1 MPYPK
6 DHAKLERVRAVMKEH
21 DLDAL
26 VVRAPDNIVYLT
38 NYWCMKGYDIAI
50 FPREGEA
57 TLIALEPQE
66 EDARRTSW
74 TQDIRFF
81 KGYHPSDPRPPG
93 ARSLDIAVQVL
104 KERDL
109 TGRVGLE
116 LSQGTQSAD
125 RMVGE
130 PSTWTQPWFDA
141 FKPVAREIVDTYQV
155 LVIAAPSRPRR
166 RSSA

>member
-1 MPYPK
+1 MPYPV
-6 DHAKLERVRAVMKEH
+6 DHAKLDRVRALMK
-21 DLDAL
+21 DQGLDAL

-50 FPREGEA
+50 FPREGEP

-74 TQDIRFF
+74 TQDIRLF
-81 KGYHPSDPRPPG
+81 KGYHPSDPRPPS

-109 TGRVGLE
+109 TGRIDAI
-116 LSQGTQSAD
+116 QSAQVQQGQQLANHTG
-125 RMVGE
+125 RL
-130 PSTWTQPWFDA
+130 DA
-141 FKPVAREIVDTYQV
+141 LER
-155 LVIAAPSRPRR
+155 RP
-166 RSSA
+166 